1 MNKLVEQLQ
10 QLQEKKW
17 KRWTE
22 TFEDEDTHE
31 MFDIERKQLLTAE
44 TSDEEYKLWQR
55 IKPELP
61 KLSDEELW
69 TLQHEVLITTDIDVT
84 PIVEVQAERGDV
96 DALSQLGCIDKLQE
110 LCEQGDQNAARELY
124 DKYYYGDEEH
134 GIFINRKKAKEYFDL
149 AGELAFAEW
158 DDSDNPGAEIPSTYI
173 YTLTGNAETLKG
185 ISTMI
190 NDLCQKFGTPDNEFG
205 LYVSQRIVMK
215 LLIGSDT
222 EYYRGN
228 ILHMEQPAPDRLVI
242 TTEADSGKPLL
253 YALRKCFENLDI
265 TMEEKEIF

>member
-1 MNKLVEQLQ
+1 
-10 QLQEKKW
+10 
-17 KRWTE
+17 
-22 TFEDEDTHE
+22 

-44 TSDEEYKLWQR
+44 TSDEEYKLWQN
-55 IKPELP
+55 IIPELP

-84 PIVEVQAERGDV
+84 PIVEVQAERGNV

-173 YTLTGNAETLKG
+173 YTLTGNAEPLKG

-190 NDLCQKFGTPDNEFG
+190 NDLWHT
-205 LYVSQRIVMK
+205 R
-215 LLIGSDT
+215 
-222 EYYRGN
+222 
-228 ILHMEQPAPDRLVI
+228 
-242 TTEADSGKPLL
+242 
-253 YALRKCFENLDI
+253 
-265 TMEEKEIF
+265 